1 MSKAAQIPFPEDA
14 QWQNAGMRGNVRLIR
29 LTAPLIRITSA
40 GIDVIPAGFV
50 SDGCSLPQFSYS
62 LLGHPFG
69 GWLEDAIGHDW
80 DYSVHGRRTRKLA
93 DQLFRETLWN
103 RKFPLWKIS
112 AIYSALRLG
121 GGKHFKGGRCNF
133 ELNCEPGPL

>member
-1 MSKAAQIPFPEDA
+1 MKHFPRDPFPKEA
-14 QWQNAGMRGNVRLIR
+14 KFKNAGMRDGQRLIV
-29 LTAPLIRITSA
+29 LTAPLTRITSA
-40 GIDVIPAGFV
+40 GTDVIPAGFI

-80 DYSVHGRRTRKLA
+80 DYSVNGRRTRKLA

-103 RKFPLWKIS
+103 RGFAAWKIAS
-112 AIYSALRLG
+112 IYSALRVG
-121 GGKHFKGGRCNF
+121 GWKAFKANP
-133 ELNCEPGPL
+133 E